1 MYSKARRS
9 ADVLVAAAVV
19 LVALAPA
26 SGVASIEA
34 AELSGTV
41 TDATGLA
48 LTGVVVEAR
57 PAGAVAP
64 VQTALTDRTGMFT
77 LSALEP
83 GPCDV
88 TFTLPGFNEVVRA
101 GVEIRPGGA
110 TTLDVEMKVGIEEQV
125 VVIGSRAQM
134 RTLVPSFNIATHP
147 INDAA
152 TLVRPASL
160 RNLARDQTGF
170 YMMQQVGLN
179 WAPLIALLGNSNDR
193 ASRCDEFINPRFTE
207 VPGCTD
213 PNRGSGAG
221 WKTTYDRAEGMFA
234 GLAAGY
240 RFGPRLRVE
249 VEWFYRES
257 EYDQTSPVTSATG
270 DTFAKLGGEIQR
282 AEDRIGSISSQ
293 NVFANVYV
301 DFPGRTRLTPY
312 VGVGVGIG
320 LTELDYGDL
329 WARNPDPGAI
339 GTAAGLPNEE
349 EIRRNLA
356 GTTTSKQAELRDKL
370 AGYQLLVGVDHAMSK
385 RVSLGIK
392 ARWVGF
398 GRFAAAD
405 IEWERLRSHASE
417 LRRDGSEPVT
427 FRIRTGDP
435 LSFVSVSLSM
445 RYDF

>member
-160 RNLARDQTGF
+160 RPPDMPRKRNVRLGRLHGRSFGAPRSRKCEAGGWVRLDVEA
-170 YMMQQVGLN
+170 QV
-179 WAPLIALLGNSNDR
+179 
-193 ASRCDEFINPRFTE
+193 
-207 VPGCTD
+207 
-213 PNRGSGAG
+213 
-221 WKTTYDRAEGMFA
+221 
-234 GLAAGY
+234 
-240 RFGPRLRVE
+240 
-249 VEWFYRES
+249 
-257 EYDQTSPVTSATG
+257 
-270 DTFAKLGGEIQR
+270 
-282 AEDRIGSISSQ
+282 
-293 NVFANVYV
+293 
-301 DFPGRTRLTPY
+301 
-312 VGVGVGIG
+312 
-320 LTELDYGDL
+320 
-329 WARNPDPGAI
+329 
-339 GTAAGLPNEE
+339 
-349 EIRRNLA
+349 
-356 GTTTSKQAELRDKL
+356 ELR
-370 AGYQLLVGVDHAMSK
+370 AGEAS
-385 RVSLGIK
+385 
-392 ARWVGF
+392 W
-398 GRFAAAD
+398 RF
-405 IEWERLRSHASE
+405 
-417 LRRDGSEPVT
+417 V
-427 FRIRTGDP
+427 
-435 LSFVSVSLSM
+435 
-445 RYDF
+445 

>member
-26 SGVASIEA
+26 SSVASIEA

-221 WKTTYDRAEGMFA
+221 WKTTYDRAKGMFA
-234 GLAAGY
+234 GLVLSGV
-240 RFGPRLRVE
+240 RV
-249 VEWFYRES
+249 R
-257 EYDQTSPVTSATG
+257 
-270 DTFAKLGGEIQR
+270 
-282 AEDRIGSISSQ
+282 
-293 NVFANVYV
+293 
-301 DFPGRTRLTPY
+301 
-312 VGVGVGIG
+312 
-320 LTELDYGDL
+320 
-329 WARNPDPGAI
+329 PD
-339 GTAAGLPNEE
+339 
-349 EIRRNLA
+349 LA
-356 GTTTSKQAELRDKL
+356 GDERDRRHFRE
-370 AGYQLLVGVDHAMSK
+370 A
-385 RVSLGIK
+385 
-392 ARWVGF
+392 W
-398 GRFAAAD
+398 
-405 IEWERLRSHASE
+405 
-417 LRRDGSEPVT
+417 RRDPARRGPN
-427 FRIRTGDP
+427 R
-435 LSFVSVSLSM
+435 
-445 RYDF
+445 